1 MTASDLPDSPRAR
14 RQLQRAESYLTA
26 GDRGAAIGAIEQVA
40 AELPRY
46 APALLRLAQLTL
58 NAGDHARSLH
68 WTQQA
73 VRAVLPT
80 PAIRL
85 QLLQQLVAVGET
97 QIALD
102 LCAQARPYT
111 FGSPQL
117 LAVAAQQIS
126 RLGAH
131 ALAREY
137 AQAAVDL
144 DRHHPPSLY
153 IRANLHVYF
162 GETDQAVAMLEHCLR
177 IHPGAV
183 EAHWL
188 LSRLRQPDAE
198 LRIARIERELER
210 AKPGEDEAYL
220 AYALHNELHDARCY
234 PEAWR
239 ALERACRAKRSQLR
253 YDAAATRAL
262 FDALLGWR
270 EDEAQAAR
278 GFESTELRP
287 IFVLGLHR
295 SGTTLIERILGG
307 HSQIAA
313 AGETY
318 EFPNQLRRATGIHS
332 SQPVERAMVEGRTG
346 LNMAEIGHGYLTA
359 MRWRARGRPF
369 VTDKLPSNFLN
380 LGFIAA
386 ALPQA
391 RIIHVCRDPIDTG
404 LSSLR
409 TLFTQACAY
418 SYDPLEFAQYHSWY
432 VELMAHWHAVLPG
445 RILDVHYED
454 VVADPVT
461 AAERM
466 TAFCDLAP
474 EPTMVEIERSPDP
487 VATASSVLVRDGI
500 RKDRSRL
507 WQAYAEPLAGM
518 IAALAPGRH

>member
-1 MTASDLPDSPRAR
+1 MSVNDLPDSPRAR
-14 RQLQRAESYLTA
+14 RQLQRAESYLSA
-26 GDRGAAIGAIEQVA
+26 GDRPAAIGALEQVA

-58 NAGDHARSLH
+58 NAGDHARAWQ

-80 PAIRL
+80 PAVRL
-85 QLLQQLVAVGET
+85 QLLQQLVALGDT
-97 QIALD
+97 RTALD

-117 LAVAAQQIS
+117 LALAAQQIS

-153 IRANLHVYF
+153 MLATLQVYF
-162 GETDQAVAMLEHCLR
+162 GEIDAAVALLEHCLR
-177 IHPGAV
+177 IHSGAV

-188 LSRLRQPDAE
+188 LSRLRQPDGEA
-198 LRIARIERELER
+198 RIARIERELAR
-210 AKPGEDEAYL
+210 VAPGEDEAYL
-220 AYALHNELHDARCY
+220 AYALHNELHEARRY

-239 ALERACRAKRSQLR
+239 ALERACKAKRSQLR
-253 YDAAATRAL
+253 YDAEATGRL
-262 FDALLGWR
+262 FDALLRWDALPAAS
-270 EDEAQAAR
+270 DEAAPA
-278 GFESTELRP
+278 GPRP
-287 IFVLGLHR
+287 IFIVGLHR
-295 SGTTLIERILGG
+295 SGTTLVERILGG

-318 EFPNQLRRATGIHS
+318 EFPHQLRRATGIHS
-332 SQPVERAMVEGRTG
+332 AQPLELPMVEARARLDLPSLGR
-346 LNMAEIGHGYLTA
+346 GYVAA
-359 MRWRARGRPF
+359 MHWRARGRPW

-391 RIIHVCRDPIDTG
+391 RIIHVRRDPIDIG
-404 LSSLR
+404 LSTLR
-409 TLFTQACAY
+409 TLYTQACGY
-418 SYDPLEFAQYHSWY
+418 SYDPGEFVQYHGWY
-432 VELMAHWHAVLPG
+432 QQLMAHWQQVLPG

-454 VVADPVT
+454 VVADPMA

-466 TAFCDLAP
+466 AAWCGLPA
-474 EPTMVEIERSPDP
+474 EPAMVDIQHSRDP

-507 WQAYAEPLAGM
+507 WQAYAEPLSGM
-518 IAALAPGRH
+518 IVALTPAT